1 MTRAG
6 GQVPDSY
13 GLSTTVYCPVASEAN
28 PVKANDVLT
37 FATTGPNHVAPA
49 TDGAEIQAIAKH
61 DVTDAFTPLGIWVLG
76 YSRVHKF
83 TYTGTAPVIGQA
95 IVADGNGTVRAA
107 TDTDTT
113 GRGFVLYVDTTRNYV
128 EVAV

>member
-13 GLSTTVYCPVASEAN
+13 GLSTTVYCPTASETSK
-28 PVKANDVLT
+28 VKANDVLT
-37 FATTGPNHVAPA
+37 LATTGPNHVAPA
-49 TDGAEIQAIAKH
+49 TDGGSIDAIAKH
-61 DVTDAFTPLGIWVLG
+61 DVSDPFEPLGVWLLR

-83 TYTGTAPVIGQA
+83 YYTGTAPVIGNE
-95 IVADGNGTVRAA
+95 IVADGNGTVRVAG
-107 TDTDTT
+107 DTET
-113 GRGFVLYVDTTRNYV
+113 GFGFVMYVDTARNYV